1 MKTES
6 AKPYAM
12 ISVFCGVLAFAL
24 TAPFLDLR
32 ISASF
37 SILFAIGLFLLLPW
51 AVRREMARY
60 TDLENV
66 IAAPILYRGSGN
78 FHTPAGVRN
87 GVFFLTEEEL
97 LIFCRDKKPHLEDHL
112 KKEDLYRIQVY
123 NRLTARVFTRAD
135 RFFEVTAANT
145 GRMIDA
151 MLENR
156 WIKGPP
162 TRVEEPGRELLEY
175 EPWVSE

>member
-1 MKTES
+1 
-6 AKPYAM
+6 
-12 ISVFCGVLAFAL
+12 
-24 TAPFLDLR
+24 
-32 ISASF
+32 
-37 SILFAIGLFLLLPW
+37 
-51 AVRREMARY
+51 
-60 TDLENV
+60 
-66 IAAPILYRGSGN
+66 
-78 FHTPAGVRN
+78 
-87 GVFFLTEEEL
+87 L

-135 RFFEVTAANT
+135 RFYEVTAANT